1 MIRILEEIR
10 EVQKDIKQQQN
21 NIKSELVN
29 VNQKIAVVETRI
41 EKVDDRVQN
50 VEQILS
56 KMIKILTQK
65 ESKLLDQDGR
75 SRQENIRIYNVPKG
89 AEGLSMMDF
98 VDKLLWE
105 ALEIPPTMEIEIE
118 RAHRSLVPR
127 PSGDGESKPRSIVLK
142 FLRFKSKV
150 EILRR
155 AWGMPVIK
163 DYWSR
168 IHNALQDI
176 FKYEIPLESKT
187 IYFGYIPQEW
197 LKRDKYL
204 MKVLLVAGKKTLT
217 RKWLSQESPTL
228 NVWMEITMDIYKM
241 EQITA
246 SVNHKLEQ
254 FYSYWKK
261 WFNYIT
267 PHRPDF
273 ILTNQ

>member
-155 AWGMPVIK
+155 AWGHRRGVAILISSKLNFEKVFEMGDKEGRYI
-163 DYWSR
+163 
-168 IHNALQDI
+168 L
-176 FKYEIPLESKT
+176 ECPLSKT
-187 IYFGYIPQEW
+187 TGVGYIMPYKTS
-197 LKRDKYL
+197 LNMKY
-204 MKVLLVAGKKTLT
+204 
-217 RKWLSQESPTL
+217 P
-228 NVWMEITMDIYKM
+228 
-241 EQITA
+241 
-246 SVNHKLEQ
+246 
-254 FYSYWKK
+254 
-261 WFNYIT
+261 
-267 PHRPDF
+267 
-273 ILTNQ
+273 